1 MQIVWS
7 PESWEV
13 KVNRPVVGPRVFT
26 NELSWFISYE
36 KQSSGVGVKGFA

>member
-1 MQIVWS
+1 VWS

-26 NELSWFISYE
+26 NERSWLISYKKPPPNVE
-36 KQSSGVGVKGFA
+36 KEGFLV